1 MATIKNVEGQIRRKE
16 GFNVRIRYGAPGP
29 GKGRDVRGD
38 RQAISGYSYAR
49 QRSGDDTVAAWITSR
64 FAPNYGGLVVEV
76 LDAAGKVVHG
86 RTKLRNV
93 RSSYKD

>member
-1 MATIKNVEGQIRRKE
+1 MATIKGVERQIRRLE
-16 GFNVRIRYGAPGP
+16 GFDVRIRYGTPGP

-38 RQAISGYSYAR
+38 RRSVAGYAYER
-49 QRSGDDTVAAWITSR
+49 CRSDGDTVSAWIEGR
-64 FAPNYGGLVVEV
+64 FSPNYGGFVVEV

-93 RSSYKD
+93 RASYDT